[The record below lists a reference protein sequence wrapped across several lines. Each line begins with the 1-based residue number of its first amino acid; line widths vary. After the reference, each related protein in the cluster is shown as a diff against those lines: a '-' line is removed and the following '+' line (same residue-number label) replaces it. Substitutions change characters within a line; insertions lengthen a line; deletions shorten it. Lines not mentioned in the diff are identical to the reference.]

1 MKNKFEQPD
10 HLFKSKLDEL
20 EVEVPLTAW
29 DRIQNESA
37 KTKGMRYSLKHFGW
51 AAAIAI
57 LLLTVGIWTSRQLSL
72 SKKNQEELSLTNPTP
87 TIENLAEPKAEL
99 EVTSTTE
106 DLAEPVTLGR
116 QPAELAIRHTSKAAF
131 TEEEPENLKSSLS
144 AAIDHRKETKEAN
157 DPTPM
162 DGDQGG
168 VSRVLVV
175 YITPPVL
182 EEKLEENDELG
193 VENETGGEVLVAA
206 ENTSVGEEPE
216 GTKRKGLQKLFKQLK
231 NAKTGEKID
240 WEELGVSSYRGIAN
254 VNYQR
259 D

>member
-1 MKNKFEQPD
+1 M
-10 HLFKSKLDEL
+10 
-20 EVEVPLTAW
+20 
-29 DRIQNESA
+29 
-37 KTKGMRYSLKHFGW
+37 
-51 AAAIAI
+51 
-57 LLLTVGIWTSRQLSL
+57 
-72 SKKNQEELSLTNPTP
+72 
-87 TIENLAEPKAEL
+87 
-99 EVTSTTE
+99 
-106 DLAEPVTLGR
+106 
-116 QPAELAIRHTSKAAF
+116 
-131 TEEEPENLKSSLS
+131 
-144 AAIDHRKETKEAN
+144 
-157 DPTPM
+157 
-162 DGDQGG
+162 
-168 VSRVLVV
+168 V

-206 ENTSVGEEPE
+206 ENTSVGKEPE